1 MPKRRARPFSAHPKV
16 AENRVRGLAERW
28 GLRLTRSRQRDG
40 PLVGT
45 YGLWDDQ
52 VQAWTFAGGASGWG
66 KSLEDCERY
75 LRQEA
80 TVRQLAEAL
89 GEAPSAGH

>member
-1 MPKRRARPFSAHPKV
+1 MPKRRARSLSVHPKV

-40 PLVGT
+40 LLVST

-52 VQAWTFAGGASGWG
+52 VEAWAFAGPYGYG
-66 KSLEDCERY
+66 KPLAECEQY

-89 GEAPSAGH
+89 GEVAAGH